1 MRTLAILTVLAAS
14 TPASADS
21 TSLSSGFVAVGGAAS
36 VDSASA
42 MVGYQ
47 LEGGLR
53 LGRTPLYARGVLEA
67 GGVATVVLDD
77 GTYVTGRLGLELRHR
92 WLFVGADAGVRR
104 ATVVDDERMPSTTTR
119 FTEELF
125 VPRVGID
132 IGGRHLRGRFA
143 AELPI
148 AHGGGEVVGGFGI
161 TAAVG
166 CAF

>member
-14 TPASADS
+14 TPASADP
-21 TSLSSGFVAVGGAAS
+21 TSLSSGFVAVGGAVS
-36 VDSASA
+36 VDGGGATA
-42 MVGYQ
+42 GYQ

-77 GTYVTGRLGLELRHR
+77 GTYVAGRLGLELRHR

-104 ATVVDDERMPSTTTR
+104 ATVVDDERMPSTTKR
-119 FTEELF
+119 FTEELL

-132 IGGRHLRGRFA
+132 IGGAHLRGRFA

-161 TAAVG
+161 TAAVSY
-166 CAF
+166 AF